1 MKWVPWPEEKKER
14 LSELWAK
21 GHLAREISDMM
32 DITKGAVVGQAN
44 RMGLA
49 ARRAGFLPKPAPA
62 PVSASEPA
70 SSAPSGAVH
79 LLDRT
84 DQQCK
89 FPLWAH
95 DEAPTMMYCGQ
106 LRMHGQSYCKA
117 HCLLCYPGM
126 RAAG

>member
-1 MKWVPWPEEKKER
+1 MTWVPWPEEKKER

-21 GHLAREISDMM
+21 GHLAREIAEMM
-32 DITKGAVVGQAN
+32 DTTKGAVVGQAN
-44 RMGLA
+44 RMGLV
-49 ARRAGFLPKPAPA
+49 ARRAGFQPKPAPA

-70 SSAPSGAVH
+70 LSAPSGAVH

-84 DQQCK
+84 ESQCK

-95 DEAPTMMYCGQ
+95 DEAPTMMYCPAQ
-106 LRMHGQSYCKA
+106 RERDQPYCRS
-117 HCLLCYPGM
+117 HCLLCYPWM